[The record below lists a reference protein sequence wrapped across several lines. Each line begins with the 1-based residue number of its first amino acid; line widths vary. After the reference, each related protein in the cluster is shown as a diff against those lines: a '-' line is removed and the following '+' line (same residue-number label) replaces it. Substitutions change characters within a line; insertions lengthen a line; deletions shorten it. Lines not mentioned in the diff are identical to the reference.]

1 MSTVA
6 GTSLPAPVMN
16 ILAPERR
23 ARPEGDCLL
32 LVTVDPDGQARPCLL
47 SIGEMLAVDERRLR
61 ALVWPDSTTAA
72 NLERGSATLFVF
84 AAPPDVFHVR
94 ARPRRLPPAPGTS
107 LARFEFDVTSV
118 EVDGHDG
125 MPVTQPMRFAARAG
139 YRDEVLDM
147 WRHQLDALGH

>member
-47 SIGEMLAVDERRLR
+47 SIGEMLAVD
-61 ALVWPDSTTAA
+61 
-72 NLERGSATLFVF
+72 
-84 AAPPDVFHVR
+84 
-94 ARPRRLPPAPGTS
+94 
-107 LARFEFDVTSV
+107 
-118 EVDGHDG
+118 
-125 MPVTQPMRFAARAG
+125 
-139 YRDEVLDM
+139 
-147 WRHQLDALGH
+147 